1 MAAQVHRDHG
11 VPLLVGHVEQHPVAG
26 DAGIVHHDVQS
37 AQPDGA
43 GEQFVGRRALADI
56 TGYRDGLSTS
66 IGSGGA
72 DLVDDV
78 GSIQGGSNIV
88 DDDGG
93 AQPGQAERFGPTQ
106 TRGRAGDHRHLSG
119 QIGRVRGTRRAIG
132 LSQFQF
138 MNTSSSVL
146 LTTRQRRT
154 RAFRDGLLGQIL
166 LINRDRIGLDHGI
179 VLVVQVEDIRCDSQ
193 AHRVAFTSVSVHDHP
208 HGTLLTLTI
217 PRSLLVPP

>member
-78 GSIQGGSNIV
+78 GSIR
-88 DDDGG
+88 
-93 AQPGQAERFGPTQ
+93 AE
-106 TRGRAGDHRHLSG
+106 A
-119 QIGRVRGTRRAIG
+119 
-132 LSQFQF
+132 
-138 MNTSSSVL
+138 TS
-146 LTTRQRRT
+146 LTTTVAPNRARPSASARPKPAAAPVTTATFRT
-154 RAFRDGLLGQIL
+154 
-166 LINRDRIGLDHGI
+166 DRSCSWYAASDWTQSISIYEYL
-179 VLVVQVEDIRCDSQ
+179 
-193 AHRVAFTSVSVHDHP
+193 
-208 HGTLLTLTI
+208 
-217 PRSLLVPP
+217 

>member
-1 MAAQVHRDHG
+1 
-11 VPLLVGHVEQHPVAG
+11 
-26 DAGIVHHDVQS
+26 
-37 AQPDGA
+37 
-43 GEQFVGRRALADI
+43 
-56 TGYRDGLSTS
+56 
-66 IGSGGA
+66 
-72 DLVDDV
+72 
-78 GSIQGGSNIV
+78 
-88 DDDGG
+88 
-93 AQPGQAERFGPTQ
+93 
-106 TRGRAGDHRHLSG
+106 
-119 QIGRVRGTRRAIG
+119 
-132 LSQFQF
+132 

-217 PRSLLVPP
+217 PPVAASSTIRPCYIRGNGRWIQRLERVTTGKTAGLPLALVVDS